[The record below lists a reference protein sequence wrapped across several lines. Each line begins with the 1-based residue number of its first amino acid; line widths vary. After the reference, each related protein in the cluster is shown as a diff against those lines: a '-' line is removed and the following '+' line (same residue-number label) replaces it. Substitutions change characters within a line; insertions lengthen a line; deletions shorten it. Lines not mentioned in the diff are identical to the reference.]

1 MAVGKRNNRHLATRG
16 KMKKSLQVIEDY
28 YYRKGLRGDKLRRAT
43 QNDREYVAIL
53 RKRWLKLT
61 ESFPVEAK
69 DRKRYILSTDQDYQI
84 LGRIYELERKK
95 LSDKDEAL
103 VKLVRTQLE
112 HHWRTP
118 ILRFLNQLLK
128 KYN

>member
-1 MAVGKRNNRHLATRG
+1 MGRRNKRHLATRG

-95 LSDKDEAL
+95 LTDKDEAL

-128 KYN
+128 KYH